1 MDLSQEK
8 GASNWLTVLPVKEY
22 GFSLHKGAFR
32 DTLAL
37 RYGWKLP
44 QHVPV
49 CPKFSVEPTLSC
61 AKGGYP
67 SIRHNEIQDLTAH
80 LMTEVCPNVALEPHL
95 QPLTGE
101 RFSETTARIQPR
113 LDEAADGFWGSRFER
128 SLFDV
133 RDFNPY
139 APLSRRLQL
148 PAACYR
154 THKNI
159 KRGHMTNESGR

>member
-1 MDLSQEK
+1 MAHGFARKRIWLLSTQ
-8 GASNWLTVLPVKEY
+8 GRLQRHPCLTIWMEAPSTCSCV
-22 GFSLHKGAFR
+22 S
-32 DTLAL
+32 
-37 RYGWKLP
+37 
-44 QHVPV
+44 
-49 CPKFSVEPTLSC
+49 KFSVEPTLSC

-133 RDFNPY
+133 RVFNPY